1 MEKGR
6 TPAPPTWMPRA
17 SQGLVVDV
25 RRAIIPASLSLL
37 ALLWFGLAVP
47 WWVLVLAA
55 LVVPSG
61 YFAATV
67 YVHRKWPAF
76 EAEFNQ
82 HLMAGN
88 VDALWNLYRDARLLR
103 WLAPPHRAKLRL
115 GMVLSLRGD
124 HRRACEVLEAAWVLA
139 PRQKRAEL
147 LGPLVRVK
155 HALGDVDDL
164 RPLAEQW
171 RQHAL
176 FPGPASL
183 YVAAAMLADPRET
196 DTARALELL
205 DEAVPGLSEEDRE
218 RARALRARAE
228 DRLAGA

>member
-115 GMVLSLRGD
+115 GMVLLPAEITAARARCLRPPGCSPSAEA
-124 HRRACEVLEAAWVLA
+124 RRAARPARAREACAGRRGRPA
-139 PRQKRAEL
+139 PSGRT
-147 LGPLVRVK
+147 
-155 HALGDVDDL
+155 
-164 RPLAEQW
+164 
-171 RQHAL
+171 
-176 FPGPASL
+176 
-183 YVAAAMLADPRET
+183 VAAA
-196 DTARALELL
+196 RAL
-205 DEAVPGLSEEDRE
+205 PG
-218 RARALRARAE
+218 
-228 DRLAGA
+228 AGEPLCGGRDVG